1 MQLKCLKK
9 RSSWKVELL
18 GAIKIFKFLR
28 GLLEVTVMSEVVMLL
43 KEIREGLREIK
54 LSFYKGLVER
64 LMPIRKPLKDEMEAI
79 ESGGEVVSEKG
90 IMEALN

>member
-28 GLLEVTVMSEVVMLL
+28 GLLVGYSYV
-43 KEIREGLREIK
+43 
-54 LSFYKGLVER
+54 
-64 LMPIRKPLKDEMEAI
+64 
-79 ESGGEVVSEKG
+79 
-90 IMEALN
+90 